1 MVQLRRDV
9 LNEAPRRQG
18 TGKVRASGDERRG
31 SDEGHVKPSQA
42 LGGQLTASQD
52 ELGVDQ
58 ARPLVLSLSCIGVA
72 GRSGRRHGPA
82 QAGRR
87 VLARAFRRTCSAL
100 PSHMGGDK
108 SLRIRQSRGHENTS
122 HL

>member
-1 MVQLRRDV
+1 M
-9 LNEAPRRQG
+9 
-18 TGKVRASGDERRG
+18 RASGDERRG

-108 SLRIRQSRGHENTS
+108 SLRDPPISRSREHQPPIVDLVRQHQRIQCQPPV
-122 HL
+122 LAC